1 MIPFLGH
8 PEIRKIR
15 KTRKK
20 EKEKRKR
27 KKKEKNGCYFLTL
40 KT

>member
-1 MIPFLGH
+1 MTPFLGH

-15 KTRKK
+15 KTCKK

-27 KKKEKNGCYFLTL
+27 KKKEKNGCYFFTL

>member
-1 MIPFLGH
+1 MTLFLSH
-8 PEIRKIR
+8 PKIRKTC